1 MSEHGGLIIRAMVYT
16 KPSTLELLEV
26 DEPVTKEGE
35 VIVEVEA
42 CGICGSELHGI
53 SKPGFRQPPLI
64 MGHEFSGRDPK
75 GRAVAVNPIVSCGE
89 CDLCLSGRNEVCRKR
104 SVVGIHRPGAFAERV
119 AVPERQLYELPAS
132 VEIETGALVE
142 PLANGLHAWRLA
154 GAEPEA
160 RVGVLGAGTIGLAAL
175 LVAKHFGAQVAIT
188 DLSTARL
195 AFAERLGANV
205 AGPALEGEYD
215 VVIDAVGAR
224 ATRRASLEH
233 LRPAGTAVWIGLNEP
248 EAEFDALD
256 VIRMEKRIV
265 GILRLLE
272 PGLRRCRLARG
283 RGGPRLDRLVRPR
296 RRGGD
301 LQGAD
306 GGPHRYR
313 ESAAAP
319 GGGPRLKP
327 LEFAYALSVKT
338 LVQLTAEGSLD
349 D

>member
-1 MSEHGGLIIRAMVYT
+1 M
-16 KPSTLELLEV
+16 
-26 DEPVTKEGE
+26 
-35 VIVEVEA
+35 
-42 CGICGSELHGI
+42 
-53 SKPGFRQPPLI
+53 
-64 MGHEFSGRDPK
+64 
-75 GRAVAVNPIVSCGE
+75 
-89 CDLCLSGRNEVCRKR
+89 CRKR

-265 GILRLLE
+265 GSFAYSSQDFGDAVWLAADVDLGWTASFDLGDGAEIFRELMEGRTDIVKALLR
-272 PGLRRCRLARG
+272 P
-283 RGGPRLDRLVRPR
+283 
-296 RRGGD
+296 
-301 LQGAD
+301 
-306 GGPHRYR
+306 
-313 ESAAAP
+313 AAA
-319 GGGPRLKP
+319 R
-327 LEFAYALSVKT
+327 A
-338 LVQLTAEGSLD
+338 
-349 D
+349 